1 MVSTTVF
8 ASSPQSAA
16 DVIITH
22 PNREKAVV
30 QSTRLTVVALM
41 LATVGLLLIITIGGG
56 SVMQGASMA
65 IQGAYVLIFLT
76 LAYYAARWNRG
87 VLPVVSSLSV
97 ILSIFALVAA
107 PFWFD
112 RDKFGFTQPTLSAGL
127 LGTLTLIIIP
137 VQVLLIIFA
146 MRGFSQGWNVEVEH
160 AGPSGENR
168 GDLASHAT

>member
-1 MVSTTVF
+1 MVSSTVP
-8 ASSPQSAA
+8 ATNIEN
-16 DVIITH
+16 VVITH

-56 SVMQGASMA
+56 SVMEGASIA
-65 IQGAYVLIFLT
+65 IQAAYVAVYLT

-97 ILSIFALVAA
+97 ILSIFALVAT

-112 RDKFGFTQPTLSAGL
+112 RDKFGFAQPTLSAGL
-127 LGTLTLIIIP
+127 LGTLTLVIIP

-160 AGPSGENR
+160 TGLSAEGHPN
-168 GDLASHAT
+168 LAPRAT

>member
-1 MVSTTVF
+1 MVISTMT
-8 ASSPQSAA
+8 APSPEN
-16 DVIITH
+16 VIITH

-41 LATVGLLLIITIGGG
+41 LATVGLLLIITIGGA
-56 SVMQGASMA
+56 SVMQGSSMA
-65 IQGAYVLIFLT
+65 IQVAYVLVFLT

-87 VLPVVSSLSV
+87 VLPVVSSLAV
-97 ILSIFALVAA
+97 ILSIFALVAG

-112 RDKFGFTQPTLSAGL
+112 RDKSGFAQPALNAGL
-127 LGTLTLIIIP
+127 VGTLTFVIIP

-160 AGPSGENR
+160 AARGGE
-168 GDLASHAT
+168 DLAAYPA